1 MPVGAQAVEEAI
13 EQVIESEKAQTSTPR
28 KGEEGLTVRVLPPS
42 VWRGT
47 VPPVEHWPFAF
58 IDVFTGA
65 SFADPDSP
73 IGKAQKYGDDSFAD
87 VDYGSDFR
95 RLEDISAIQVR
106 LTTQTGSGGSC
117 SITLQNDLEKIDGT
131 WKRKYFKRGRFY
143 DGASIRYMSSSRGE
157 RKNDIWFRGIL
168 KKTSGQGDVTLDGI
182 AYVVSWDAD
191 GDRPEEARGG
201 RLIAENVFA
210 EDMGEPIFE
219 PMQKLKIFAGNR
231 FLPEV
236 LSRFGYRSIAGNIPH
251 MFMPGKSIPLT
262 ELLDFRNNIVDP
274 RTGERVPSAAYERAT
289 NIFTGYV
296 TDVSSS
302 QAGGRWT
309 MSVTARDVT
318 CWLDYS
324 MLNINPSLNI
334 FNLDVV
340 NDAELKN
347 WMIFTTRFEGM
358 PAHEIIRAIFLGL
371 KEARTKTSA
380 YLYSSYE
387 GDAKRVGTDKKPI
400 QLPPGARVYVH
411 GSYPSE
417 NEADYMTVSMRMH
430 QIARKAA
437 LTDNPVSPHILERIA
452 RSLEP
457 VRYLVGT
464 DLGDEGWVKRSDL
477 GTVQQSYLGIGH
489 FILDNDPG
497 TLVEAVPKGFKEIIE
512 TFARDRLIL
521 DPAEKGSVD
530 EFVVQAYRTFFR
542 RNWPLIQSEY
552 ATRRSIVNEVC
563 KHTNSELYADGG
575 GRIWF
580 HPVRAYTPVMDPVY
594 IVHPED
600 TLSWE
605 IAISDREI
613 VTWAHVHGQYDF
625 HIIPG
630 EWIYNNEFTS
640 EDMVKRFGVRAVQ
653 LSNPNVMSQAGARTY
668 ARAMLRRINANMT
681 TGRVTMILRPEIQ
694 LARNVFIPWL
704 NLIGYI
710 AAIDHNVQWGRAA
723 TTTLSLKY
731 IRHPWDPWYPLE
743 YKAREE
749 QDRIDNAPRTDA
761 GGRITQAIAAAGY
774 TSVSRY
780 PTTSYSRAPGGDHSA
795 TRQGTSERELGA
807 AGRDESMVTVQ
818 GHKIVGSALDAYS
831 RAIAKLQR
839 PVVGDESIKVTL
851 IKSTEGLFKEGDD
864 DPHKYGLAIDVR
876 VPEMGNVVS
885 TSPGYEYIKRYL
897 DKASAAFRKEGFVV
911 RNMYDAANN
920 SKLKEGERGYLSLI
934 YARLPDK
941 LKGSY

>member
-1 MPVGAQAVEEAI
+1 MAVRSQAVEQAT
-13 EQVIESEKAQTSTPR
+13 EQVEESEKTRISTPR
-28 KGEEGLTVRVLPPS
+28 KGGEGLTVRVLPRS
-42 VWRGT
+42 VWTGT
-47 VPPVEHWPFAF
+47 TPPVEHWPFAF

-65 SFADPDSP
+65 SFRDPDSP
-73 IGKAQKYGDDSFAD
+73 IGIAQKFGDDSFAD
-87 VDYGSDFR
+87 VDYGGDFK

-117 SITLQNDLEKIDGT
+117 SITLQNDLEKSEGA

-143 DGASIRYMSSSRGE
+143 EGARIRYMSDSRGE
-157 RKNDIWFRGIL
+157 KNNIWFEGTL
-168 KKTSGQGDVTLDGI
+168 KETSGQGAVTLDGV
-182 AYVVSWDAD
+182 AYIVDWDEEN
-191 GDRPEEARGG
+191 GSPEEARAG
-201 RLIAENVFA
+201 RLVAENVFS
-210 EDMGEPIFE
+210 EYMGEPIFE

-231 FLPEV
+231 FEPEV
-236 LSRFGYRSIAGNIPH
+236 LKRFGYRSVTGDVPH
-251 MFMPGKSIPLT
+251 MFMPGKAIPLT

-274 RTGERVPSAAYERAT
+274 RTGKGVSSAAYEMAT

-296 TDVSSS
+296 TDVSSNQS
-302 QAGGRWT
+302 AGRWT
-309 MSVTARDVT
+309 VSVTARDVS

-340 NDAELKN
+340 SDAELKN

-371 KEARTKTSA
+371 KEARTERPTS
-380 YLYSSYE
+380 LYSSYE
-387 GDAKRVGTDKKPI
+387 GDSKLVGDDKLPI
-400 QLPPGARVYVH
+400 QLPTGARVYVH
-411 GSYPSE
+411 GSYPPE
-417 NEADYMTVSMRMH
+417 NENDPMTPSMKMHLVS
-430 QIARKAA
+430 RKAA
-437 LTDNPVSPHILERIA
+437 ATDRPVAAHILERIA
-452 RSLEP
+452 TSIEP

-464 DLGDEGWVKRSDL
+464 DLGDEGWVKRADM
-477 GTVQQSYLGIGH
+477 GPVQQSYLGIGH
-489 FILDNDPG
+489 FILDDDPG
-497 TLVEAVPKGFKEIIE
+497 DLVKAAPRGFKEIIE

-542 RNWPLIQSEY
+542 QNWPLIQSEY
-552 ATRRSIVNEVC
+552 ATRRSIVSEVC
-563 KHTNSELYADGG
+563 RHTNSECYADGG

-640 EDMVKRFGVRAVQ
+640 EGMVKRFGVRAVQ
-653 LSNPNVMSQAGARTY
+653 LSNPNVMSQAGARAY

-743 YKAREE
+743 YKTKEE
-749 QDRIDNAPRTDA
+749 QDNIDTAPRYEVPIGQVA
-761 GGRITQAIAAAGY
+761 RAAYYAKY
-774 TSVSRY
+774 RKL
-780 PTTSYSRAPGGDHSA
+780 PPTSYSRAMSGDHSA
-795 TRQGTSERELGA
+795 VQQGTPERELGA
-807 AGRDESMVTVQ
+807 ASRDESMVTLH

-831 RAIAKLQR
+831 RGIAKLNK
-839 PVVGDESIKVTL
+839 PVFGEEAVKITVIRT
-851 IKSTEGLFKEGDD
+851 TEGPIEGDK
-864 DPHKYGLAIDVR
+864 DPHKYGLTIDVR
-876 VPEMGNVVS
+876 VPQMGDIVS
-885 TSPGYEYIKRYL
+885 TSPDYKIRKKYIEKVT
-897 DKASAAFRKEGFVV
+897 AVFRKEGFIVK
-911 RNMYDAANN
+911 NMYDAANN
-920 SKLKEGERGYLSLI
+920 AKVRLGERGYLELT